1 MDSTDCESDRANIC
15 CSLQLAIMATVAKCK
30 RVVPAQIAHPFGD
43 ERSVN
48 QAFPA
53 GIPAEEAGNFA
64 FYCNPFALT
73 ASLTP
78 RFFLDQ
84 SKPKIVGEGLSYIV

>member
-1 MDSTDCESDRANIC
+1 
-15 CSLQLAIMATVAKCK
+15 MATVAKCK

-73 ASLTP
+73 ASLTAKV
-78 RFFLDQ
+78 FFR
-84 SKPKIVGEGLSYIV
+84 SKIKAKNCRGGPVLHCVISMRVTCLPPFLSHDCSF